1 MLGSLTAGITG
12 LKANATAMTV
22 VGDNIS
28 NVNTTAFKSN
38 RSSFANILSQSLLGA
53 SGGNNIGNGV
63 EFWGTTPS
71 WSQGSI
77 ENTTNPT
84 DMAINGKGFFMV
96 EDSTGATFY
105 TRAGEF
111 TFDRFGI
118 LRTPDAL
125 ALQGYEVLSTNPDGS
140 LSLGTISDIS
150 APGDT
155 ISQPTASSGFSVS
168 INLDAQAQVNDIY
181 NSSITVY
188 DSLGNSV
195 PVALQFEKV
204 APTVAPTPPDTAL
217 TEWDVTASI
226 PASAGSGAAVS
237 VGQVRFNQDGN
248 LVYPATNP
256 SLNLTLTNG
265 AASPQ
270 SIAWNLYDASG
281 TNIGDLTGFSAPSNT
296 TFANQDGYPFGSL
309 RTVSIDEDG
318 VVWGSFTNGQQ
329 DPMYVVSLADFTS
342 YYGLTKMGN
351 NLYASSRQSGQA
363 LPGTPGSGGLG
374 FVSPSAVEMSNVD
387 LAAEFVKMITTQRA
401 FQANSRVITTSDEVL
416 TELINMKR

>member
-1 MLGSLTAGITG
+1 MIGSLTAGITG

-71 WSQGSI
+71 WSQGAI

-96 EDSTGATFY
+96 NDSTGATFY

-118 LRTPDAL
+118 LRNPDSL
-125 ALQGYEVLSTNPDGS
+125 ALQGYEVLSVAPDGTMS
-140 LSLGTISDIS
+140 MGAITDIS

-155 ISQPTASSGFSVS
+155 ILPPAASTEFSIS
-168 INLDAQAQVNDIY
+168 INLDARAQVTDTY
-181 NSSITVY
+181 SSSITVY
-188 DSLGNSV
+188 DSLGNSI
-195 PVALQFEKV
+195 PVSLQFERV
-204 APTVAPTPPDTAL
+204 APTAAPTPPDTAL
-217 TEWDVTASI
+217 TEWNVTASI
-226 PASAGSGAAVS
+226 PASAGTAATVS
-237 VGQVRFNQDGN
+237 TGFVRFNQDGD
-248 LVYPATNP
+248 LVAPAANP
-256 SLNLTLTNG
+256 TVSLTLTNG

-270 SIAWNLYDASG
+270 TIDWNLYDAAG
-281 TNIGDLTGFSAPSNT
+281 NNTGDLTGYSAPSNT
-296 TFANQDGYPFGSL
+296 TFANQDGFPLGTL

-318 VVWGSFTNGQQ
+318 VVWGAFTNGQQ
-329 DPMYVVSLADFTS
+329 SPLYVVSLADFTS
-342 YYGLTKMGN
+342 YYGLTKMGK
-351 NLYASSRQSGQA
+351 NLYAQSRQSGQA

-374 FVSPSAVEMSNVD
+374 FVSPSSVEMSNVD